1 MHWQA
6 IRKGCQEST
15 DIMQEVVLCMEE
27 EVWAQLND
35 LLADGLVLF
44 GDNAYLNM
52 LFIAMHYPHT

>member
-1 MHWQA
+1 
-6 IRKGCQEST
+6 
-15 DIMQEVVLCMEE
+15 MQEVVLCMEE